1 MSKSLTIHDVAQ
13 AAGVSSK
20 TVSRVLNGEKY
31 VKADMRERV
40 EATIKALGFRPN
52 FAARALA
59 GKKSFQIALIYDNP
73 SPYYA
78 QNVQAG
84 VMARCAESGYRMI
97 AQPCDAEADNL
108 IEVISA
114 LIDQAQLDG
123 VLLTAPLTENAALR
137 ALLKE
142 RSIPCVL
149 ISPAESTL
157 DTASVRVNQHMA
169 AREMTEYLIGQGHQ
183 RIGFVA
189 GSPKFETSH
198 LRVSGYTAGMLH
210 SGLAND
216 PALLHYGRY
225 DFASGV
231 EAAEALLAL
240 DPRPTAIFASSDE
253 MAAGVLA
260 TAHRM
265 GISVPENLSV
275 VGFDDTDLA
284 SAVWPPLTTIRQPVR
299 DLGYQATDLLLTGQ
313 VEQRVLDH
321 WLINRA
327 SVARA

>member
-97 AQPCDAEADNL
+97 AQPCDADADNL
-108 IEVISA
+108 IDIIIA

-123 VLLTAPLTENAALR
+123 VILTAPLTENAALR
-137 ALLKE
+137 ALLKD
-142 RSIPCVL
+142 RNIPCAL
-149 ISPAESTL
+149 ISPADS
-157 DTASVRVNQHMA
+157 DPAIASVHVNQHMA

-189 GSPKFETSH
+189 GSIKFATSH
-198 LRVSGYTAGMLH
+198 MRVSGYKAGLLH
-210 SGLAND
+210 SGLAFD
-216 PALLHYGRY
+216 EQILLYGRY

-265 GISVPENLSV
+265 GIAIPEQLSV

-299 DLGYQATDLLLTGQ
+299 DLGYQATEMLLEGR

-327 SVARA
+327 SAGHP